1 MYFKLFQHQRM
12 MDKSGISRL
21 AQSREPELPV
31 GNEDL
36 RDKHNAEI
44 TF

>member
-1 MYFKLFQHQRM
+1 MYFKLFPYQWM
-12 MDKSGISRL
+12 MDKSGISSL
-21 AQSREPELPV
+21 VQSREPELPV